1 MISKI
6 KSLKIRETLFT
17 FMLQSAKQNYF
28 HFDEYC
34 KKISK
39 FQLPFHLLLLKLKL
53 IFPYRLVSL

>member
-39 FQLPFHLLLLKLKL
+39 FQLPFHLM
-53 IFPYRLVSL
+53 Y